1 MTLDIQITFDEAQ
14 IQKLLKFPLL
24 MKLGPAERV
33 LKAMAKPV
41 IDRAKSIAPSSRRS
55 GTRKKMGK
63 NVTDKFVGKAANTVD
78 DSGKHIGYRFIKTER
93 GGLVIVGGKYPRAN
107 KQNYEAGDKRKIV
120 YWGKKTSKIKRINP
134 KERFMQKAF
143 DETRTQQVTAGNEQ
157 LEKEIRELGNG

>member
-41 IDRAKSIAPSSRRS
+41 IDRAKAIAPSSRRS
-55 GTRKKMGK
+55 GTRKKWSRK
-63 NVTDKFVGKAANTVD
+63 YKDNAAYQE
-78 DSGKHIGYRFIKTER
+78 DSGRHIGKRFIKTER
-93 GGLVIVGGKYPRAN
+93 GGLIIVGGIYPRAN

>member
-1 MTLDIQITFDEAQ
+1 MTLEIQITFDEAQ
-14 IQKLLKFPLL
+14 IEKLLKIPLL
-24 MKLGPAERV
+24 MRLGPAERV

-41 IDRAKSIAPSSRRS
+41 IERAKSIAPSSKRS

-78 DSGKHIGYRFIKTER
+78 DSGKHIGMKYIKTER
-93 GGLVIVGGKYPRAN
+93 GGLMIVGGKYPRAN

-134 KERFMQKAF
+134 SERFMQKAF
-143 DETRTQQVTAGNEQ
+143 DETKPQQITAGNEQ
-157 LEKEIRELGNG
+157 LTKEMKELSLG

>member
-1 MTLDIQITFDEAQ
+1 MTIDIQITFDEAQ
-14 IQKLLKFPLL
+14 IQKLLKIPIL
-24 MKLGPAERV
+24 MRLKPAENV

-55 GTRKKMGK
+55 GTRKKWSRK
-63 NVTDKFVGKAANTVD
+63 YKDNPAYQE
-78 DSGKHIGYRFIKTER
+78 DSGRYIGRKFIRTGS
-93 GGLVIVGGKYPRAN
+93 GGLVIIGGIYPRAN

-143 DETRTQQVTAGNEQ
+143 DETLSQQVTAGNEQ

>member
-1 MTLDIQITFDEAQ
+1 MTIDINITFDESQ
-14 IQKLLKFPLL
+14 IQRLLKIPIL
-24 MKLGPAERV
+24 MRLKPAENV

-55 GTRKKMGK
+55 GTRKKWSRK
-63 NVTDKFVGKAANTVD
+63 YKDNPAYQE
-78 DSGKHIGYRFIKTER
+78 DSGRHIGRKFIRTGS
-93 GGLVIVGGKYPRAN
+93 GGLVIIGGIYPRAN

-157 LEKEIRELGNG
+157 LEKEIKELGNG

>member
-1 MTLDIQITFDEAQ
+1 MTLEIQINFDEAQ
-14 IQKLLKFPLL
+14 VEKLLQIPLL
-24 MKLGPAERV
+24 MRLAPAERV

-55 GTRKKMGK
+55 GTRKKWSK
-63 NVTDKFVGKAANTVD
+63 KYKDNPNYQE
-78 DSGKHIGYRFIKTER
+78 DSGKYIGMKYIKTER
-93 GGLVIVGGKYPRAN
+93 GGLMIVGGKYPRAN

-134 KERFMQKAF
+134 SERFMQKAF

-157 LEKEIRELGNG
+157 LEKEMSNTWLKT